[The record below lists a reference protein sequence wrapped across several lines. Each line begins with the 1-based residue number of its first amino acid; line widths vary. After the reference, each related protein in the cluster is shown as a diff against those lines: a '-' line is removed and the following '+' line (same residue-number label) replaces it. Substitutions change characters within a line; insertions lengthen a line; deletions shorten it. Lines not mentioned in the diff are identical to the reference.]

1 MRFNEIESVE
11 FLRDGLPPHIKSPV
25 IFANIG
31 DTAIPICYLTKPK
44 TLSLEDWQQFLDSFH
59 FELRVMNKKEDKETE
74 FRILDM
80 KGGSNENK

>member
-44 TLSLEDWQQFLDSFH
+44 TLSLEDWKQFLNRFY
-59 FELRVMNKKEDKETE
+59 FEIRIMDKEE
-74 FRILDM
+74 GNEKEGFNC
-80 KGGSNENK
+80 SN